1 MTNDNSVVEV
11 TLESNLKNVEVADEV
26 SRRVSTKAGFDED
39 TCEQIEMAIHESVI
53 NAIWHGNKNDESKEV
68 RLHFRILPDRLEVRI
83 RDQGEGFDLDAI
95 ADPLQEENLLRV
107 SGRGIFLI
115 RSFMDEFRVEKLR
128 EGGTEVT
135 MTKKIHTNRK
145 PNQGGTER
153 EHEGD
158 STPS

>member
-1 MTNDNSVVEV
+1 MTNDTSVVEV
-11 TLESNLKNVEVADEV
+11 TLESNLKNVEVADEI
-26 SRRVSTKAGFDED
+26 SRRVTNTAGFAEDE
-39 TCEQIEMAIHESVI
+39 CEQIEMAIHESLI
-53 NAIWHGNKNDESKEV
+53 NAIWHGNKNDGSKQV
-68 RLHFRILPDRLEVRI
+68 WMRLQIHEDRLEVRI
-83 RDQGEGFDLDAI
+83 RDQGEGFDIDAI

-115 RSFMDEFRVEKLR
+115 RSFMDEFHVEKLR

-135 MTKKIHTNRK
+135 MIKRFNSNRK

-158 STPS
+158 NTPS